1 MSVDFCGGSA
11 VAATRTERPNNS
23 FQVVTRCEVG
33 TVTSIEDVK
42 GADTWIN
49 GGFFVFRREIFDYV
63 PPGEELVMGPL
74 HRPLPRGKLCARAPV
89 GLSRGAHPLP
99 HLPTLPTPPSHSPPP
114 PLP

>member
-63 PPGEELVMGPL
+63 PPREELGMEPFQRLVAEGQPTN
-74 HRPLPRGKLCARAPV
+74 PADYGFFAGRG
-89 GLSRGAHPLP
+89 
-99 HLPTLPTPPSHSPPP
+99 TL
-114 PLP
+114 